1 MKKNVCWLLA
11 VMLFCAVA
19 YGGCGGSSSS
29 SFDSNDNET
38 TQSQDVT
45 PTPTPQPQSQDVTP
59 TPTPQPQ
66 SQDVTPTPTPTN
78 PDTQGSKYD
87 FNVLAGTWTASNGTG
102 TVTGNGITGTASLST
117 RHSNTISFSNVN
129 VSGSTAAIDGTSQ
142 IYWDAYQGGTLLFPD
157 WEDEF
162 GGASMEFSG
171 LEFQNT
177 SGNTWVMER
186 TNKHDK
192 ITRTTITLTKRARS
206 LPPL

>member
-19 YGGCGGSSSS
+19 YGGCGGSSNS

-38 TQSQDVT
+38 T
-45 PTPTPQPQSQDVTP
+45 
-59 TPTPQPQ
+59 Q

-192 ITRTTITLTKRARS
+192 ITRTTITLPKRARS